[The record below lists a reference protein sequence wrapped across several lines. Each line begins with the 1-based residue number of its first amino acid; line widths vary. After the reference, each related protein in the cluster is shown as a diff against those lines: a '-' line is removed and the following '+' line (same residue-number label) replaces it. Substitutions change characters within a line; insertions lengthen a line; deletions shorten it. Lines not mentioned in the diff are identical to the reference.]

1 MDHASE
7 KPNPDLSQDSHQESK
22 RDSHKD
28 AHKGRAGHPRGP
40 VAAPS
45 DAHPHAA
52 NRPPTEVP
60 EWAVEWAKHN
70 VVDRRHGLGRGHS
83 AVAPKAEP
91 HGASG
96 AGPRP
101 DLSEGPG
108 VGQGDAHGLGSFDR
122 RRGAGHRLSDFN
134 RNAEEG
140 NFSTEQFMFVMAI
153 DSFKRANAKTFPTWT
168 DVLEVIRLLGYRKTC
183 PSELDLRNAEDWHER
198 PDAPSNVRPPGWDK
212 RAA

>member
-7 KPNPDLSQDSHQESK
+7 KPKHDLSQNSHQ
-22 RDSHKD
+22 
-28 AHKGRAGHPRGP
+28 GRAGHPRGP
-40 VAAPS
+40 VAAP
-45 DAHPHAA
+45 DEVHPHHA

-70 VVDRRHGLGRGHS
+70 VVDRRHGLGRGQHGKGGGH
-83 AVAPKAEP
+83 AQDQGRGEHAPETPSTGTA
-91 HGASG
+91 
-96 AGPRP
+96 P
-101 DLSEGPG
+101 DLASGPG
-108 VGQGDAHGLGSFDR
+108 VGQGAQGLGSFDR

-153 DSFKRANAKTFPTWT
+153 DNFKRANAKTFPTWT

-198 PDAPSNVRPPGWDK
+198 PDAPSNVRPQGWDK